1 MSDEELKYL
10 YLRGI
15 VANLEVLEM
24 AKNDYSQDN
33 SESVK
38 TIMRMAHQLR
48 GSGGTYGFPEI
59 TKAAGKLEDSSTELL
74 IANTDKL
81 IELLKKLTAQA
92 TYKKEKLLLI
102 EDDENIL
109 RILEEKLIAPNREIL
124 ISKTIKH
131 AKEIIATNE
140 ISMILLDLILPDGDG
155 RNLLVSLK
163 ERVVTASIPVVIM
176 TAKKGESAKS
186 ECTALGADDYIEK
199 PFDPSTLSV
208 KVNAKLKKTFEYNR
222 EFRRDTL
229 TGLYNR
235 SAFVEV
241 FERTMLISSRS
252 KKPFSIGF
260 LDVDQFKLV
269 NDTYGHSI
277 GDEVLKRLSDI
288 IKRALRKS
296 DLLARWGGEEFVVL
310 FPDTGV
316 EGAKEALLKALDMI
330 RKEVFRSEEDVE
342 FHITFSAGVSSVSEN
357 QNVEEAISNADMFLY
372 KAKASGR
379 DKIVTE
385 SEEIRAEIRTILLAE
400 DDKIIASL
408 IIDRLER
415 EGFEVNHFLNGSDAF
430 DSISQTNFSLAIL
443 DVKMP
448 GMDGFELLTSI
459 RNNPTYSKMPVII
472 LTSMGKEINIV
483 KGLDLGADDYMVKP
497 FSPIE
502 LVARIRK
509 LISK

>member
-15 VANLEVLEM
+15 LANLEVLEM
-24 AKNDYSQDN
+24 AKNDYSLNN

-38 TIMRMAHQLR
+38 TILRMAHQLR

-59 TKAAGKLEDSSTELL
+59 TKVAGKLEDSSTELL
-74 IANTDKL
+74 IVNTDKL

-92 TYKKEKLLLI
+92 THKKEKLLII
-102 EDDENIL
+102 EDDEDFL
-109 RILEEKLIAPNREIL
+109 RILEEKLIAPNRDIL

-131 AKEIIATNE
+131 AKEMIATNE

-163 ERVVTASIPVVIM
+163 ERVVTASIPVMIM

-208 KVNAKLKKTFEYNR
+208 KVNAKLQKTFEYNR
-222 EFRRDTL
+222 ELRRDTL

-235 SAFVEV
+235 PAFVEA
-241 FERTMLISSRS
+241 FERIMLISSRS
-252 KKPFSIGF
+252 KKTFSIGL
-260 LDVDQFKLV
+260 LDVDQFKQV

-288 IKRALRKS
+288 IKNALRKS

-342 FHITFSAGVSSVSEN
+342 FQITFSAGVSSVSED

-379 DKIVTE
+379 DRIVTE
-385 SEEIRAEIRTILLAE
+385 SEEVRDEVRTILLAE
-400 DDKIIASL
+400 DDKLTASL

-415 EGFEVNHFLNGSDAF
+415 EGFEVKHFLNGSDAF
-430 DSISQTNFSLAIL
+430 ESIGKINYSLAIL

-448 GMDGFELLTSI
+448 GMDGYELLTSI
-459 RNNPTYSKMPVII
+459 RNNQTYSKMPVII
-472 LTSMGKEINIV
+472 LTSMGKEISIV